1 MMLDRVYE
9 GMLQDRFGSKQIKEF
24 RQLNEAIAWLLREFE
39 GGEDGNAVLGEIRL
53 QGALIWRKN
62 AFRSR

>member
-1 MMLDRVYE
+1 MMVERVYE
-9 GMLQDRFGSKQIKEF
+9 GMLQDRSGSKQIKEF
-24 RQLNEAIAWLLREFE
+24 RQLIETIAWLLRELE